1 MFQTMWISSKRNG
14 LDTWYRMKNY
24 CQNQTMWISSKT
36 NSEFFTASTDG
47 TVMWWDIRW
56 AEYWSTIPLPD
67 CDITSWSITLVSPRK
82 FTSPVETLIIDPK
95 ATEDTGNTD
104 KVYATNKHVKCI
116 LEQVNTICK
125 PIHKWNECTNAA
137 EEVPFIT
144 FATSQKL
151 QKKFFSKLSR
161 SFIDLC
167 YVPPIIVNAQF
178 TKLINL
184 DRT

>member
-1 MFQTMWISSKRNG
+1 M
-14 LDTWYRMKNY
+14 L
-24 CQNQTMWISSKT
+24 QTMWISSKT

-104 KVYATNKHVKCI
+104 KVCATNKTVFWSRFK
-116 LEQVNTICK
+116 LFVNDNT
-125 PIHKWNECTNAA
+125 NEMNVQT
-137 EEVPFIT
+137 
-144 FATSQKL
+144 QL
-151 QKKFFSKLSR
+151 KKFHLSLLQLSQQVKSSKR
-161 SFIDLC
+161 SFVQNWADPSSTFVMCLQSLWMH
-167 YVPPIIVNAQF
+167 NSQ
-178 TKLINL
+178 NS
-184 DRT
+184 